1 MLKRIMANILV
12 VVLLVSLC
20 LVTVSADN
28 TQTSTIITQWDG
40 TIPSNGTTVVE
51 GKAFAATTD
60 LLSANR
66 TMSVRTAGYG
76 PGVTS
81 ATENGDSYLIVNHS
95 SLVCNYR
102 SLISTLVKDTTAV
115 ASVKY
120 DIRIPEDD
128 YSEKP
133 RNIRF
138 NFTTAQGST
147 IVNPTTVK
155 VTASNG
161 EFSVSVS
168 ETSDSTAITGTSTT
182 APYTVGK
189 WTTVEI
195 RGYRTERNTLKIGVY
210 VDENQIFY
218 GEGTSAVYTGDLAI
232 NQMFFEQSTY
242 KDSTGATTTFSTD
255 YDDITIAAIGT
266 ENAPTDFSL
275 VNDIIGIDFSDVPE
289 TEATTLKAANK
300 GMFSEAVVLQESS
313 NSTAPF
319 KGTTKYKAVAKSA
332 EDSNPVLDVVTTADG
347 TSEQRL
353 YLIQVTRGSLASY
366 VNTKEETVL
375 KYSYDIFIPS
385 GTETSLRKQEV
396 LFAGQDILGTT
407 TTKYANGGLYVGSQI
422 KDGKLSFYTSTYYEN
437 SDAVYGKNRS
447 EEVAIELDAW
457 NTIEYV
463 LKITQDA
470 ENSLYNVKVYGM
482 YKGNCCFTN
491 EYVVYGD
498 AFGIC
503 SNRYYIYGTGNEHSS
518 IETKYDNISLKHISN
533 WQEDT
538 YNYNAWTKDYIY
550 PLSLTYDVETGVTAN
565 VKIDNSKG
573 TYTNKLCLVVALYN
587 TNGKLEKMYTSN
599 MLEDGYIEFTTND
612 SDFVKSGYTAKAFLF
627 DDITTA
633 IPYISSVKITL
644 P

>member
-20 LVTVSADN
+20 FVTVSADD

-40 TIPSNGTTVVE
+40 TIPSNGTTVAE
-51 GKAFAATTD
+51 GKAFASTTE
-60 LLSANR
+60 LLSTNR
-66 TMSVRTAGYG
+66 NMSVRTAGYG

-102 SLISTLVKDTTAV
+102 SLISTWVKDTTAV

-128 YSEKP
+128 YSEKS

-138 NFTTAQGST
+138 NFTTSSGSA

-232 NQMFFEQSTY
+232 NQMFLEQSTY

-300 GMFSEAVVLQESS
+300 GMFSAVLQESS

-385 GTETSLRKQEV
+385 GTETSSRNQEV

-447 EEVAIELDAW
+447 EEVAIESDAW

-503 SNRYYIYGTGNEHSS
+503 SNRYYIY
-518 IETKYDNISLKHISN
+518 D
-533 WQEDT
+533 
-538 YNYNAWTKDYIY
+538 
-550 PLSLTYDVETGVTAN
+550 
-565 VKIDNSKG
+565 
-573 TYTNKLCLVVALYN
+573 
-587 TNGKLEKMYTSN
+587 
-599 MLEDGYIEFTTND
+599 
-612 SDFVKSGYTAKAFLF
+612 
-627 DDITTA
+627 
-633 IPYISSVKITL
+633 
-644 P
+644 